1 MSIHFLTR
9 RAFVIS
15 GFTLLPLVAFANN
28 SDSDDGS
35 NAQRFKSTN
44 KYVFTLD
51 EMLRMSLDDKQKLL
65 NRTRDPR
72 VTIIGFSN
80 YFKAWV
86 IVMAMHDTPRLKRV
100 LREISKIKDS
110 EKRWEYLQKER
121 EKIRKE
127 VDALNKKAEAILKK
141 HGDNRV
147 HNMRVTVI
155 GARMAELDEFS
166 EGLKAWQKNVVE
178 GSVPPPKVKP

>member
-1 MSIHFLTR
+1 MTK
-9 RAFVIS
+9 
-15 GFTLLPLVAFANN
+15 TLLNRRVFVGAVLTALPSLGMAGA
-28 SDSDDGS
+28 DDDGS
-35 NAQRFKSTN
+35 NAQRFKSTR

-86 IVMAMHDTPRLKRV
+86 IVMAMHDTPRVKRV
-100 LREISKIKDS
+100 IREISKIKDS

-166 EGLKAWQKNVVE
+166 EGLKAWQKNVIE